1 MLTLSQQGA
10 VAKSKKELET
20 VTDRL
25 CEVRR
30 LSISQI
36 QKYLFPIQVN
46 PVYQVLG
53 TPPLKDNVIE
63 RTKGKFYIF
72 FIFFVL
78 FGSSYTKTAVKQSKK
93 PCWKFVSTWLEN
105 QAFHLRP
112 EARHYVWLLAILC
125 LLL

>member
-1 MLTLSQQGA
+1 MLILSQQGA

-72 FIFFVL
+72 L
-78 FGSSYTKTAVKQSKK
+78 FS
-93 PCWKFVSTWLEN
+93 
-105 QAFHLRP
+105 
-112 EARHYVWLLAILC
+112 LC
-125 LLL
+125 CLDLVIQKLQ